1 MDSERIKR
9 IFYSNNEPY
18 YTMLLSHENR
28 GTLAKHGSVFA
39 GQKGGGILGDFGKIV
54 IPVRIHT
61 TGETAIVSDENELKT
76 PKKPKASPLRS
87 DNRKMLA
94 GAGSRKRK
102 NVVPVFED
110 LV

>member
-1 MDSERIKR
+1 MYIYGFDFSIFVIIMDSEKIKR

-28 GTLAKHGSVFA
+28 GTLVKYGSTFMGQRGA
-39 GQKGGGILGDFGKIV
+39 GVLGDFSKHV

-61 TGETAIVSDENELKT
+61 TSETVIQSDEGELKT
-76 PKKPKASPLRS
+76 SKKPKASPLKS

-94 GAGSRKRK
+94 GAG
-102 NVVPVFED
+102 
-110 LV
+110 